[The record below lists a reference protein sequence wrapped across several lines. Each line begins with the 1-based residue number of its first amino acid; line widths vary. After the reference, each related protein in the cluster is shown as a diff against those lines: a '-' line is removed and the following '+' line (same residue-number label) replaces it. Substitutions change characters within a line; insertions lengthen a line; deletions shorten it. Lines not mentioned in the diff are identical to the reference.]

1 MTKPGIAAAWR
12 VAVKS
17 PPVPALAHGMSDMIA
32 FTLNDRPVEATGIS
46 PAMTLLD
53 WLRGPARLTGTK
65 EGCAEGDCGACTI
78 VFERL
83 SASGGRIC
91 EPANACLVMMGQVH
105 GCAVRTVEGLRGRDG
120 GPHPVQIAL
129 AEGDGTQC
137 GYCTPGIVMSMY
149 AFAAGGEAPEPALMH
164 DALAG
169 NLCRCTGYRPIVD
182 AMARVAAQAADT
194 APLPEPAPSPVAG
207 IAVLMHGAT
216 CFDVPATMAGLL
228 ALRRDHPDAWLLAG
242 GTDLGLLVSH
252 QRQVPAHVV
261 HVVRVPELQAVVLE
275 HGRLRIG
282 AAVTYARL
290 LPFLEGPLAPFG
302 AMVRR
307 LGSRQIRALGTIGG
321 NIGTASPIGDTLPVL
336 LALDASVRLRS
347 AARGLRLVGID
358 DLFTGYRKTALAPDE
373 IIEAVDVEV
382 PLHGDV
388 FQVDKISRRRDQ
400 DISTVLGA
408 YRLRVEEGTVR
419 AVRLAFGG
427 MSATP
432 ARALRAEAA
441 LLGQAW
447 TEATIDRAAAALV
460 EDFQPLDDW
469 RGSAAYRLAVAGNLL
484 RRLYCRATRPD
495 LVMEIDEL

>member
-12 VAVKS
+12 LAVKS
-17 PPVPALAHGMSDMIA
+17 LPVPALAHGMSDTIA

-65 EGCAEGDCGACTI
+65 EGCAEGDCGACTV

-83 SASGGRIC
+83 SPGGGRIC
-91 EPANACLVMMGQVH
+91 EPVNACLVMMGQMH
-105 GCAVRTVEGLRGRDG
+105 GSAVRTVEGLCGRDG
-120 GPHPVQIAL
+120 APHPVQMAL

-149 AFAAGGEAPEPALMH
+149 AFAAGGEPPEPALMH

-182 AMARVAAQAADT
+182 AMARVAGQAVDTAT
-194 APLPEPAPSPVAG
+194 APLPAATPVTG
-207 IAVLMHGAT
+207 NAVLVHGDVR
-216 CFDVPATMAGLL
+216 FDVPATMAALL
-228 ALRRDHPDAWLLAG
+228 ALRRDYPDAWLLAG

-252 QRQVPAHVV
+252 ERRVLAHVV
-261 HVVRVPELQAVVLE
+261 HVVRVPELQAMLLE

-336 LALDASVRLRS
+336 LALDASLRLRS
-347 AARGLRLVGID
+347 AARGPRLVGID
-358 DLFTGYRKTALAPDE
+358 DFFTGYRKTVLAPDE
-373 IIEAVDVEV
+373 IIEAVEFEV

-388 FQVDKISRRRDQ
+388 FQVDKVSKRRDQ

-408 YRLRVEEGTVR
+408 YRLRVEEEIVR
-419 AVRLAFGG
+419 TVRLAFGG
-427 MSATP
+427 MAATP
-432 ARALRAEAA
+432 ARALRAETA

-447 TEATIDRAAAALV
+447 TEATIERAAAALA
-460 EDFQPLDDW
+460 EDFQPLGDW

-484 RRLYCRATRPD
+484 RRLYLRATRPE
-495 LVMEIDEL
+495 LVVEVDQL